1 MEKRFFITN
10 ENINND
16 TITLT
21 GEEHN
26 HLSRVLRLPV
36 GAEVECF
43 ADGDNLYNCEITSI
57 TKQFTAL
64 KILSTYDCSANPKEN
79 VTLFQALPKGEKLE
93 LIIQKTSELGIA
105 EIVTFTSNFTIAK
118 TNDNKLPRLEK
129 IAVSAAKQCGRTRL
143 IKLSPT
149 ITFKQMLERLK
160 DYDVVI
166 FANETEDKGG
176 VHNLIHNGLKIALIV
191 GSEGG
196 FSSQEIEQIKAMGAK
211 SISMG
216 RRILRAE
223 TAAISLSAC
232 VLYELGELGLWKY
245 AV

>member
-1 MEKRFFITN
+1 MEKRFYITQ
-10 ENINND
+10 ENIDKD

-26 HLSRVLRLPV
+26 HLSRVLRLPA

-43 ADGDNLYNCEITSI
+43 ADGDNLYNCEIASI
-57 TKQFTAL
+57 TKQSTTL
-64 KILSTYDCSANPKEN
+64 NILSTYKCTANPKED

-93 LIIQKTSELGIA
+93 LIIQKTSELGVS
-105 EIVTFTSNFTIAK
+105 EIITFTSSFTIAK
-118 TNDNKLPRLEK
+118 ANDNKLPRLEK
-129 IAVSAAKQCGRTRL
+129 IAVSSAKQCGRTRL
-143 IKLSPT
+143 VKLSPT

-160 DYDVVI
+160 EYDLIV
-166 FANETEDKGG
+166 FANETEDNGG
-176 VHNLIHNGLKIALIV
+176 LQNLIKKGLKIALIV

-196 FSSQEIEQIKAMGAK
+196 FSTQEIEQIKACGAK

-232 VLYELGELGLWKY
+232 VLYELGELGL
-245 AV
+245 

>member
-1 MEKRFFITN
+1 MEKRFFVTN
-10 ENINND
+10 ENIDNE

-57 TKQFTAL
+57 TKQSTTL
-64 KILSTYDCSANPKEN
+64 KVLSTYECDANPKES

-93 LIIQKTSELGIA
+93 LIIQKVSELGVS

-143 IKLSPT
+143 ISLSPT
-149 ITFKQMLERLK
+149 ITFKQMLDRVK
-160 DYDVVI
+160 QYDLII
-166 FANETEDKGG
+166 FANETEDNGG
-176 VHNLIHNGLKIALIV
+176 LQNLVKKGLKIALIV

-196 FSSQEIEQIKAMGAK
+196 FSAQEIEQIKQVGAK

-216 RRILRAE
+216 KRILRAE

-232 VLYELGELGLWKY
+232 VLYELGELGL
-245 AV
+245 

>member
-1 MEKRFFITN
+1 MEKRFFVTN
-10 ENINND
+10 ENIDNE
-16 TITLT
+16 TIILT

-57 TKQFTAL
+57 TKQSTTL
-64 KILSTYDCSANPKEN
+64 KVLSTYECNANPKES
-79 VTLFQALPKGEKLE
+79 VMLFQALPKGEKLE
-93 LIIQKTSELGIA
+93 LIIQKVSELGVS

-143 IKLSPT
+143 ITLSPT
-149 ITFKQMLERLK
+149 ITFKQMIEK
-160 DYDVVI
+160 VKGYDLII
-166 FANETEDKGG
+166 FANETEDNGG
-176 VHNLIHNGLKIALIV
+176 LQNLVKKGLKIALIV

-196 FSSQEIEQIKAMGAK
+196 FSAQEIEQIKSIGAK

-216 RRILRAE
+216 KRILRAE

-232 VLYELGELGLWKY
+232 VLYELGELGL
-245 AV
+245 